1 VPLMPQRSDSRSRM
15 IQAAVELFRRKGY
28 HATSFSDVVRESGAP
43 RGSIYFHFPGGKD
56 EVLSEAIVAAGDE
69 IEAAV
74 AGAAAR
80 AEDAVSFVRVF
91 AQDIADRL
99 EVSGYERGCAIATMV
114 LELAPGDERSSD
126 GFAQVFARCRA
137 ALAAQFEHF
146 GLARDRALANAD
158 VVMMTLEGAMIVSR
172 AERSPEPFHHTTEAL
187 VAIVAAD
194 MPRRR
199 SVTPAKKKRAVQ
211 SGPRRP
217 SASV

>member
-1 VPLMPQRSDSRSRM
+1 MPRRSDSRSRM

-80 AEDAVSFVRVF
+80 ADDAVSFVRMF
-91 AQDIADRL
+91 ARDIAERL
-99 EVSGYERGCAIATMV
+99 EASGYERGCAIATMV
-114 LELAPGDERSSD
+114 LELAPADERSSD
-126 GFAQVFARCRA
+126 GFAHVFARCRA
-137 ALAAQFEHF
+137 ALAAEFEHR
-146 GLARDRALANAD
+146 GIASERALADAD
-158 VVMMTLEGAMIVSR
+158 VVMVSLEGAMIVSR
-172 AERSPEPFHHTTEAL
+172 AERSLDAFRHTTEAL
-187 VAIVAAD
+187 VAVVAAD

-199 SVTPAKKKRAVQ
+199 AGTPAKKRKAVH
-211 SGPRRP
+211 SGTGNSR
-217 SASV
+217 S